1 MLSVLCPP
9 STCTKSSTYT
19 YRDVSIT
26 QSCSHTLTGFHLSTH
41 VLTHIKKLHFNG
53 NYNFSLNRCQGSL
66 FVVIINSSIVKDRYV
81 YFVYINKSISDI
93 ILVLLTGHQLNIH
106 GNLASVSLERGQC
119 ITA

>member
-119 ITA
+119 ITE